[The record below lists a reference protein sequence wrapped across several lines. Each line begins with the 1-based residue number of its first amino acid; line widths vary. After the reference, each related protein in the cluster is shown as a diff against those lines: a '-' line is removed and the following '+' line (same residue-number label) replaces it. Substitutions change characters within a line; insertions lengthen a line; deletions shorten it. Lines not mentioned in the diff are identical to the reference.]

1 MIDEYCK
8 QWGEIILQAWVMSQ
22 PVPLK
27 EGGGV
32 VGLGMWVGTRKS
44 GGGGGRYLIPCL
56 DFLNYVL
63 LGKVGHTLQKMRE

>member
-1 MIDEYCK
+1 
-8 QWGEIILQAWVMSQ
+8 MSQ

-32 VGLGMWVGTRKS
+32 VGLGMW
-44 GGGGGRYLIPCL
+44 GGGVGGGRYLIPCL